1 LDVWGGLMRSCEALV
16 VAVACLLLG
25 GPTAGAGDA
34 AAVDACATH
43 GDVLGLSRIVEV
55 DTAGGPHFG
64 HTRAGEFD
72 FLRDHEVVLT
82 FDDGPL
88 RPYTPA
94 VLNALDAH
102 CTKATFFM
110 VGRMAVADPAM
121 VREVAKH
128 GHTIGSHT
136 WSHARLQDLD
146 ADNAKT
152 EVEMG
157 LSGLVRA
164 LQAPIAPFFRFPY
177 LRPSPASIDYLKSR
191 NIGSFAID
199 VDSRDFETKD
209 PATVKATVMAQLEKR
224 RKGILLFHDIQ
235 PSTAHG
241 INDILD
247 ALKAGGFKV
256 VHRVPKAPATTLADY
271 DAKADRELAHRKL
284 AVAKQPLASRS
295 LVWPQTDAGKDEAVP
310 WMRPQGAA
318 EAAPKKTDT
327 AAEQA
332 GIQLFEKSLQP

>member
-1 LDVWGGLMRSCEALV
+1 MGGWGGLMRRCEALV

-25 GPTAGAGDA
+25 GPAAGAGNA
-34 AAVDACATH
+34 PAVDACATH
-43 GDVLGLSRIVEV
+43 SDVLGLSRIVEV
-55 DTAGGPHFG
+55 DTTGGPHFG

-94 VLNALDAH
+94 VLKALDEH

-136 WSHARLQDLD
+136 WSHAKLQVLE
-146 ADNAKT
+146 ADKAKD
-152 EVEMG
+152 EIEQG
-157 LSGLVRA
+157 LSGVSRA

-177 LRPSPASIDYLKSR
+177 LRPSNASVDYLKSR

-209 PATVKATVMAQLEKR
+209 GDKVKATVMAQLEKR
-224 RKGILLFHDIQ
+224 GRGILLFHDIQ

-241 INDILD
+241 IKDILD

-256 VHRVPKAPATTLADY
+256 VHMVPKAPAATLAEY
-271 DAKADRELAHRKL
+271 DTQADREIAHRKL
-284 AVAKQPLASRS
+284 AVAKQPLAPRS
-295 LVWPQTDAGKDEAVP
+295 LVWPQTDAAKPTPAP
-310 WMRPQGAA
+310 AAKKTNAAAA
-318 EAAPKKTDT
+318 EAEMPK
-327 AAEQA
+327 
-332 GIQLFEKSLQP
+332 FEKWVQP

>member
-1 LDVWGGLMRSCEALV
+1 MRRYLV
-16 VAVACLLLG
+16 VAVACVLLG
-25 GPTAGAGDA
+25 GPAAGAGDA
-34 AAVDACATH
+34 PAVDACATH
-43 GDVLGLSRIVEV
+43 SDVLGLSRIVEV
-55 DTAGGPHFG
+55 DTTNGPHFG
-64 HTRAGEFD
+64 HTGSGEFD

-94 VLNALDAH
+94 VLKALDAH

-136 WSHARLQDLD
+136 WSHAKLQDLD
-146 ADNAKT
+146 LDKAKT
-152 EVEMG
+152 EVELG
-157 LSGLVRA
+157 LSGVSRA
-164 LQAPIAPFFRFPY
+164 LQTPIAPFFRFPY
-177 LRPSPASIDYLKSR
+177 LRPSKASIDYLKSR

-199 VDSRDFETKD
+199 VDSRDFETRD
-209 PATVKATVMAQLEKR
+209 PAAVKATVMAQLEKR

-241 INDILD
+241 IKDILD

-256 VHRVPKAPATTLADY
+256 VHMVPKAPAAALAEY
-271 DAKADRELAHRKL
+271 DTQADREIAHRKP

-295 LVWPQTDAGKDEAVP
+295 LVWPQTDARKDETVP
-310 WMRPQGAA
+310 WMRPQDATDPT
-318 EAAPKKTDT
+318 PKKTDT
-327 AAEQA
+327 AGTQA

>member
-1 LDVWGGLMRSCEALV
+1 MRRCEALV
-16 VAVACLLLG
+16 VAVACLLLS
-25 GPTAGAGDA
+25 GPAAEAGNAQ
-34 AAVDACATH
+34 AVDACATH
-43 GDVLGLSRIVEV
+43 SDVLGLSRIVEV

-88 RPYTPA
+88 RPYTTA
-94 VLNALDAH
+94 VLKALDEH

-136 WSHARLQDLD
+136 WSHAKLQVLE
-146 ADNAKT
+146 ADKAKD
-152 EVEMG
+152 EIEQG
-157 LSGLVRA
+157 LSGVSRA
-164 LQAPIAPFFRFPY
+164 LQTPIAPFFRFPY
-177 LRPSPASIDYLKSR
+177 LRPSNASVDYLKSR

-209 PATVKATVMAQLEKR
+209 GDKVKATVMAQLDKR
-224 RKGILLFHDIQ
+224 GRGILLFHDIQ

-241 INDILD
+241 IKDILD

-256 VHRVPKAPATTLADY
+256 VHMVPKAPAATLAEY
-271 DAKADRELAHRKL
+271 DTQADREIAHRKL

-295 LVWPQTDAGKDEAVP
+295 LVWPQTDAAKPTPAPAVKKTNDAADEAE
-310 WMRPQGAA
+310 M
-318 EAAPKKTDT
+318 PK
-327 AAEQA
+327 
-332 GIQLFEKSLQP
+332 FEKWVQP

>member
-1 LDVWGGLMRSCEALV
+1 MRRYEALV

-25 GPTAGAGDA
+25 VPAAGAGGA
-34 AAVDACATH
+34 PAVEACATH
-43 GDVLGLSRIVEV
+43 SDVLGLSRIVEV
-55 DTAGGPHFG
+55 DTTNGPHFG
-64 HTRAGEFD
+64 HTRAGEFV

-94 VLNALDAH
+94 VLKALDAH

-136 WSHARLQDLD
+136 WSHAKLQVLEIDK
-146 ADNAKT
+146 AKT
-152 EVEMG
+152 EVELG
-157 LSGLVRA
+157 LSGVSRA

-177 LRPSPASIDYLKSR
+177 LRPSQASVDYLKSR

-199 VDSRDFETKD
+199 VDSRDFETRD

-224 RKGILLFHDIQ
+224 HKGILLFHDIQ
-235 PSTAHG
+235 PSTAYG
-241 INDILD
+241 IKDILD

-256 VHRVPKAPATTLADY
+256 VHVVPKAPAATLAEY
-271 DAKADRELAHRKL
+271 DREADREIAHRKL

-310 WMRPQGAA
+310 WMRPQGAGDPA
-318 EAAPKKTDT
+318 RKKTDT
-327 AAEQA
+327 AAERA